1 MRRAET
7 VAVVG
12 AGSWGT
18 ALAIVLADN
27 GHEVRLW
34 GHKPNQIEEI
44 NTGTYVMKNIFL
56 ISICQKILL
65 VITSLEDALVR
76 IRNHCSSCT
85 NKSNS

>member
-18 ALAIVLADN
+18 ALSIVLADN

-34 GHKPNQIEEI
+34 GHKSE
-44 NTGTYVMKNIFL
+44 
-56 ISICQKILL
+56 
-65 VITSLEDALVR
+65 
-76 IRNHCSSCT
+76 
-85 NKSNS
+85 SNRGN